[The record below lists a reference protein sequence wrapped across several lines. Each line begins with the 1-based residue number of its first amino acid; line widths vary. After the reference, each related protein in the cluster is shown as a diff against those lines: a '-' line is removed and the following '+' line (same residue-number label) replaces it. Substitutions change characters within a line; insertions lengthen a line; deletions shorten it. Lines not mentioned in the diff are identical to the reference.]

1 MGRRRRRRRRRGS
14 WNPFR
19 RRRRRPA
26 PKPKPTPKPK
36 PVQAVRQSGTPSN
49 LPASSRTKLTAKEQQ
64 MLMRE
69 QCLHRQTINGNDGN
83 LLIDTSK
90 SSRIGKWYPGQYRV
104 TFKRQ
109 DDRSIYGT
117 ALFMVYED
125 GQAVINYKKGDTLV
139 NVLEMGS
146 ITSLPDVAPPPGNPA
161 EPIMPEP
168 PLPKYAQPDNS
179 AAPVGYRRGHWK
191 VVAPRL
197 TRSELNLIPPNHKF
211 PYQEEIILR
220 VVPVEKAPDYLWIK
234 RFLGPNVDVVEGFG
248 NDIEIQ
254 TPTPP
259 LGIERGDHVF
269 FAEIDKSETV
279 WRSYEGAAKYFI
291 SKKPTTGYILATDF
305 KVKDITDVPIIRED
319 FERNMPGLPKGY
331 TGGKAGEVDLDMY
344 DSVEDVVFRG
354 RGDRGKR
361 GEVPVSPNIM
371 KWALPTTYEH
381 PELFNLAM
389 EEHFGAESV
398 GLAATAG
405 SEDEWGYLLGQAEDI
420 KEAKRILKFRK
431 HHPKRIFKRILK
443 QNESTIR
450 RIELKNGKLK
460 PSVKRNI
467 KKSLVRKRMMRRI
480 NEFDRRRGIQWRV
493 SRRVSQ
499 RRRFKP
505 LWKRGRRHSN
515 RGRSNL
521 FGQYVRPRKRKSRI
535 TGRHRPR
542 WGHRG

>member
-1 MGRRRRRRRRRGS
+1 MGRRRRGRRRS
-14 WNPFR
+14 WNPFKR
-19 RRRRRPA
+19 RRKPA

-36 PVQAVRQSGTPSN
+36 PVQAVRQSGNPSTM
-49 LPASSRTKLTAKEQQ
+49 PASSRTKLTAKEQQ
-64 MLMRE
+64 MLMKE

-90 SSRIGKWYPGQYRV
+90 ESRIGKWYPGQYRV
-104 TFKRQ
+104 TFKRE
-109 DDRSIYGT
+109 DDKNIYGT
-117 ALFMVYED
+117 ALFTLYED
-125 GQAVINYKKGDTLV
+125 GQAIINYKKGDTLV

-146 ITSLPDVAPPPGNPA
+146 ITATPDVKPPPGNPPMP
-161 EPIMPEP
+161 EMPEP

-179 AAPVGYRRGHWK
+179 AAPIGYNRGHWK
-191 VVAPRL
+191 VVSPRL
-197 TRSELNLIPPNHKF
+197 TRSELNLIPPNHSF
-211 PYQEEIILR
+211 PYNEEIIFR
-220 VVPVEKAPDYLWIK
+220 IVPVEKAPDYLWIK

-259 LGIERGDHVF
+259 LGIERGDHIF
-269 FAEIDKSETV
+269 LAEVDKGDTV

-305 KVKDITDVPIIRED
+305 KVNDITDVPIIRED

-331 TGGKAGEVDLDMY
+331 TGGKAGEVDLDLY

-381 PELFNLAM
+381 PELFNLEM
-389 EEHFGAESV
+389 EELFGADSL
-398 GLAATAG
+398 GLSGTAG
-405 SEDEWGYLLGQAEDI
+405 SEDEWGYLLGKANDI
-420 KEAKRILKFRK
+420 DEAKRILKFRK
-431 HHPKRIFKRILK
+431 HHPKRIFKRIIK

-450 RIELKNGKLK
+450 RIELKNGRLK

-480 NEFDRRRGIQWRV
+480 NEFDRRRGIRYRV
-493 SRRVSQ
+493 SRRLNQKRKFV
-499 RRRFKP
+499 P
-505 LWKRGRRHSN
+505 LWKRGSSKSRN
-515 RGRSNL
+515 RSNL
-521 FGQYVRPRKRKSRI
+521 WGRYVRPRRRKNRI
-535 TGRHRPR
+535 TGRYRPSWR
-542 WGHRG
+542 RGVRG